1 MPILYLPP
9 RWHPP
14 ARKLRNFLLTDAT
27 ALLILG
33 IGILFRGMS
42 YTPGI
47 LGPAPQSGSHPA
59 EVMLPINAWAAV
71 WIIAGVACIA
81 AAFTR
86 SEILDAVA
94 LGLGVALN
102 ISWGVSFIT
111 ATAIGD
117 SPRGWVSAVGYF
129 SIAALVMWAVWRGKR
144 GDVHIDE
151 GDA

>member
-1 MPILYLPP
+1 MPILFLPA

-33 IGILFRGMS
+33 IGILFRGLS

-102 ISWGVSFIT
+102 ISWGVSFIA

>member
-1 MPILYLPP
+1 MPILHLQP
-9 RWHPP
+9 RWHPS
-14 ARKLRNFLLTDAT
+14 ARRLRNFLLTDAT

-33 IGILFRGMS
+33 IGILFRGLS
-42 YTPGI
+42 YTPGVF
-47 LGPAPQSGSHPA
+47 GPAPQSGSHPA

-102 ISWGVSFIT
+102 VSWGTSFIA